1 MKLRYFVSVFLLT
14 AFLSSCLVSST
25 TLSKEIKE
33 IGTLDSAAIDE
44 LVNQRV
50 KGIINH
56 IIANISILNGE
67 MEDVENYLS
76 GKMQLNKKMR

>member
-1 MKLRYFVSVFLLT
+1 MKLRYFVSVLLLT
-14 AFLSSCLVSST
+14 AFLSSCLGSST

-33 IGTLDSAAIDE
+33 IGTLDSDAIDE

-50 KGIINH
+50 KGIIDH

-67 MEDVENYLS
+67 MDDVQNYLS
-76 GKMQLNKKMR
+76 GKICPY